1 MSSGTVLCIDDDE
14 VGLLVRK
21 MTLEAA
27 GFKVSTANGGK
38 KGLELLTGSQFDL
51 ILLDHSMPEMNGG
64 EVAEEISL
72 RCPGVPIVL
81 LSAYVTLPEEDV
93 RRVDAYITKGDSTET
108 LLAVVGQLIANGRS
122 AKA

>member
-27 GFKVSTANGGK
+27 GFEVVTATGGRK
-38 KGLELLTGSQFDL
+38 ALELLNDSDFDL
-51 ILLDHSMPEMNGG
+51 VVLDHSMPEMNGG
-64 EVAEEISL
+64 EVAEQIRF
-72 RCPGVPIVL
+72 RCPGLPIVL

-93 RRVDAYITKGDSTET
+93 QLVDAYITKGDSTET

>member
-1 MSSGTVLCIDDDE
+1 M
-14 VGLLVRK
+14 LVRK

-51 ILLDHSMPEMNGG
+51 IVLDHSMPEMNGG
-64 EVAEEISL
+64 EVAEEIRL

-108 LLAVVGQLIANGRS
+108 LLTTVRELIENGRS

>member
-108 LLAVVGQLIANGRS
+108 LLAVIGQLIANGRS

>member
-1 MSSGTVLCIDDDE
+1 
-14 VGLLVRK
+14 

-27 GFKVSTANGGK
+27 GFEVVTATGGRK
-38 KGLELLTGSQFDL
+38 ALELLNDSDFDL
-51 ILLDHSMPEMNGG
+51 VVLDHSMPEMNGG
-64 EVAEEISL
+64 EVAEQIRF
-72 RCPGVPIVL
+72 RCPGLPIVL

-93 RRVDAYITKGDSTET
+93 QLVDAYITKGDSTET

>member
-14 VGLLVRK
+14 LGLLVRK

-27 GFKVSTANGGK
+27 GFEVVTATGGRK
-38 KGLELLTGSQFDL
+38 ALELLSDSDFDL
-51 ILLDHSMPEMNGG
+51 VVLDHSMPEMNGG
-64 EVAEEISL
+64 EVAEQIRF
-72 RCPGVPIVL
+72 RCPGLPIVL
-81 LSAYVTLPEEDV
+81 LSAYVTLPEKDV
-93 RRVDAYITKGDSTET
+93 QLVDAYITKGDSTET

>member
-1 MSSGTVLCIDDDE
+1 MSVGKVLCIDDDE

-27 GFKVSTANGGK
+27 GFKVVTATGGK
-38 KGLELLTGSQFDL
+38 KGLELLRGCGFDL
-51 ILLDHSMPEMNGG
+51 VVLDHSMPEMNGG
-64 EVAEEISL
+64 QVAEQIRS
-72 RCPGVPIVL
+72 RYPGVPIVL
-81 LSAYVTLPEEDV
+81 LSAYVALPEEDV

-108 LLAVVGQLIANGRS
+108 LLAVVGQLIEDGRS

>member
-1 MSSGTVLCIDDDE
+1 MSVGKILCIDDE

-27 GFKVSTANGGK
+27 GFKVGTATGGK
-38 KGLELLTGSQFDL
+38 KGLELLSRCGFDL
-51 ILLDHSMPEMNGG
+51 VVLDHSMPEMNGG
-64 EVAEEISL
+64 QVAEQIRS
-72 RCPGVPIVL
+72 RYPGVPIVL
-81 LSAYVTLPEEDV
+81 LSAYVALPEEDV

-108 LLAVVGQLIANGRS
+108 VLAVVGQLIEDGRS

>member
-1 MSSGTVLCIDDDE
+1 MSLGKVLCIDDDE
-14 VGLLVRK
+14 VGLLVRR

-27 GFKVSTANGGK
+27 GFFVATADGGK
-38 KGLELLTGSQFDL
+38 KGLALLDECGFDL
-51 ILLDHSMPEMNGG
+51 VVLDHSMPEMNGG
-64 EVAEEISL
+64 EVAQQIRS

-108 LLAVVGQLIANGRS
+108 LLSVVEQLIKNGRS
-122 AKA
+122 TKA

>member
-1 MSSGTVLCIDDDE
+1 MSLGKVLCIDDDE

-51 ILLDHSMPEMNGG
+51 IVLDHSMPEMNGG
-64 EVAEEISL
+64 EVAEEIRL

-108 LLAVVGQLIANGRS
+108 LLTTVRELIENGRS

>member
-64 EVAEEISL
+64 EVA
-72 RCPGVPIVL
+72 
-81 LSAYVTLPEEDV
+81 
-93 RRVDAYITKGDSTET
+93 
-108 LLAVVGQLIANGRS
+108 
-122 AKA
+122 